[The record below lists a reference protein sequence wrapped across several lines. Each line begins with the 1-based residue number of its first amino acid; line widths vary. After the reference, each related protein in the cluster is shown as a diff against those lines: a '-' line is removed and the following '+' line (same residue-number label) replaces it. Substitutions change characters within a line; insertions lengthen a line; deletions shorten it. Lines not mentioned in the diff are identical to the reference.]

1 MHPINPKAQLFAPE
15 SPTKATRRCLKQIIL
30 RREAIRLGRIGWIAD
45 MAVVETA
52 FADAA

>member
-30 RREAIRLGRIGWIAD
+30 RREAIRPGRIGWIAD
-45 MAVVETA
+45 LAAVETT